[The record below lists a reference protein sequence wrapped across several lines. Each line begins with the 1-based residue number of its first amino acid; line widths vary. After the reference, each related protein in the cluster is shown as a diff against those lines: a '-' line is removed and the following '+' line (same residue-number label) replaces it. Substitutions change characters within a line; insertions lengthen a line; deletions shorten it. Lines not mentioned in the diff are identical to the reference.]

1 MDFAIL
7 ENSKV
12 KFIVGIFPTN
22 WQQFEEVVV
31 ANRNVQ
37 VGDDYIMGIF
47 YRNGERVLSPEE
59 ENANAQIDILVEQIY
74 ELESSKEVEE

>member
-12 KFIVGIFPTN
+12 KIIVGIFPSN

-59 ENANAQIDILVEQIY
+59 VEYQQVQDIITQGVG
-74 ELESSKEVEE
+74 V